1 MPTNDVMEI
10 EENKSKGSKSYFLI
24 FDAGL
29 TKNEIIT
36 VIITKINLIMIE
48 SGMPFCSRSSPVI
61 NSIVKPVR
69 AACMHI

>member
-1 MPTNDVMEI
+1 MEI

-29 TKNEIIT
+29 TKSEIIT

-48 SGMPFCSRSSPVI
+48 SGLPFCSRSSPVI

-69 AACMHI
+69 AECMQI

>member
-1 MPTNDVMEI
+1 MEI
-10 EENKSKGSKSYFLI
+10 EENKRKGSKSYFLI

-48 SGMPFCSRSSPVI
+48 MINILFKLHSIGITHNDIKPE
-61 NSIVKPVR
+61 NSIFIDRGNDK
-69 AACMHI
+69 

>member
-1 MPTNDVMEI
+1 MEI

-48 SGMPFCSRSSPVI
+48 LGISFCSRRSPVI
-61 NSIVKPVR
+61 NSIVKPIR
-69 AACMHI
+69 AAYMHI

>member
-1 MPTNDVMEI
+1 MEI
-10 EENKSKGSKSYFLI
+10 EENKSKGSTSYFFI

-48 SGMPFCSRSSPVI
+48 SGMSFCSRSTPVI
-61 NSIVKPVR
+61 NSIDKPVR
-69 AACMHI
+69 AAYIQI

>member
-1 MPTNDVMEI
+1 MEI
-10 EENKSKGSKSYFLI
+10 EENKSKESRSYFLI
-24 FDAGL
+24 FDVGL

-48 SGMPFCSRSSPVI
+48 SGIPFCSRSSPVI